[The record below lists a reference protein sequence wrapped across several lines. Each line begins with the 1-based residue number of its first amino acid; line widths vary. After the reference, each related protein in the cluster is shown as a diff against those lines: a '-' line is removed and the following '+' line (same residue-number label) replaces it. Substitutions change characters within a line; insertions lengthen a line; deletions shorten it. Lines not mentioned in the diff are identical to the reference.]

1 MLLNI
6 SQSKLSESS
15 EQTIIRAIKSHLPVD
30 VVIFTET
37 MIDLIV
43 GDIVT
48 TIDIPDEITKLLK
61 SDWVDE
67 TEVEI
72 ELYNDLL

>member
-6 SQSKLSESS
+6 SQSKLSESN

-30 VVIFTET
+30 AVIFTDT
-37 MIDLIV
+37 MIDLVV
-43 GDIVT
+43 GDTVT
-48 TIDIPDEITKLLK
+48 TIDMPDEIARLLQ

-67 TEVEI
+67 TEVEV
-72 ELYNDLL
+72 EFYSDLL